1 MDNQSLPLVTV
12 IIASYNHAHY
22 IEQTID
28 SVMQQT
34 YPQIELLVI
43 DDGSKDHSVALLT
56 QLQKKYGFDLLI
68 QQNKGLS
75 RTLNEAIARA
85 KGSFIVSFGSDDI
98 MLPNRIATQIAYLKD
113 KPEVGICASNM
124 DIIDAEGKL
133 YPDSKQKHR
142 YDPFRRLNFED
153 VFLQRKPGAMAATLM
168 FRKEALDKVGGFD
181 PNIRLEDVYIMLAIT
196 HAGYFMDILPD
207 VLSLYRQHA
216 TNTYKNLPFMFDNA
230 CMTYARFKDSPHYQ
244 EVQMRMCNSM
254 FLKSAAKDKTLA
266 KRILKQIPIK
276 YWNSKTIRGLF
287 RLCFSKTTQNI

>member
-1 MDNQSLPLVTV
+1 MDNQAQPLVSV

-34 YPQIELLVI
+34 YPNLELLVI
-43 DDGSKDHSVALLT
+43 DDGSKDNSVEVLT
-56 QLQKKYGFDLLI
+56 RLQKKHGFDLLI
-68 QQNKGLS
+68 QENKGLS

-85 KGSFIVSFGSDDI
+85 KGEFVVSFGSDDI
-98 MLPNRIATQIAYLKD
+98 MLPERIATQVAYIKD

-124 DIIDAEGKL
+124 DLIDGEGNL
-133 YPDSKQKHR
+133 YPDNKQKHR
-142 YDPFRRLNFED
+142 NDPFRRLDFDD

-168 FRKEALDKVGGFD
+168 FRKEAFDKVGGFD
-181 PNIRLEDVYIMLAIT
+181 PDIRLEDVYIMLAIT
-196 HAGYFMDILPD
+196 HAGYFMDILPE

-230 CMTYARFKDSPHYQ
+230 CMTYARFKDSPHYE

-254 FLKSAAKDKTLA
+254 FLKSASKDKVLA
-266 KRILKQIPIK
+266 KRILKQIPVK
-276 YWNSKTIRGLF
+276 YWNRKTIRGFF
-287 RLCFSKTTQNI
+287 RLWFSPAQKAK